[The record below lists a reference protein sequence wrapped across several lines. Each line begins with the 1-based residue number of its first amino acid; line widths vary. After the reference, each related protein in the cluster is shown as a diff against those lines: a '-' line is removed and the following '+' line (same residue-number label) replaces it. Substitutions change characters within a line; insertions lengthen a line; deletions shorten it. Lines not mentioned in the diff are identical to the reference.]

1 LSVLAKK
8 KEAKNTSAKMIASL
22 RFLARMTSILFE
34 KQIIISLLKMTCK
47 ITCAFAIAFIVAAIY
62 MFFTSKSTADI
73 IEKTLDNDQKE
84 IYKQIVRER
93 LKIYYIGSLVGLFL
107 AVLYVIFYYKKQPTL
122 YLICSFVVIFFV
134 TQIVVYMIYPKSLYM
149 LDYINTNE
157 QAKAWME
164 VYNKMMRN
172 YMIGFVLGLIGFGL
186 LCLAF
191 YR

>member
-1 LSVLAKK
+1 
-8 KEAKNTSAKMIASL
+8 
-22 RFLARMTSILFE
+22 
-34 KQIIISLLKMTCK
+34 MTCK

-62 MFFTSKSTADI
+62 MFFTSKSTADT
-73 IEKTLDNDQKE
+73 IEKTLDNDQKK
-84 IYKQIVRER
+84 IYEQIVKER

-107 AVLYVIFYYKKQPTL
+107 AVLYVIFYYKKQTTL

-134 TQIVVYMIYPKSLYM
+134 TQIVVYMIYPKSWYM

-157 QAKAWME
+157 QAKAWMQ

-172 YMIGFVLGLIGFGL
+172 YMIGFTLGLIGFGL